1 MLGRPSRPRGRDEEG
16 GVNEPLLN
24 GSDEDLPRTTQR
36 RDDDVLF
43 SVDDDSD
50 SDELASD
57 PLALAVERANGHAD
71 PAAERRGVR
80 FQDDVQVIAPPLR
93 STMQSRETGE

>member
-1 MLGRPSRPRGRDEEG
+1 MLGRSSKPRGRDEEG

-24 GSDEDLPRTTQR
+24 GSDEDLPRAR
-36 RDDDVLF
+36 HRDDDVLF
-43 SVDDDSD
+43 TVDDSD
-50 SDELASD
+50 SDELASE
-57 PLALAVERANGHAD
+57 PLVLAVENANGHAD

-80 FQDDVQVIAPPLR
+80 FQEDVQVIAPPLR

>member
-1 MLGRPSRPRGRDEEG
+1 MLGRSSKPRGRDEEG

-24 GSDEDLPRTTQR
+24 GSDEDLPRTTRR

-43 SVDDDSD
+43 TVDDSD
-50 SDELASD
+50 SDELASE
-57 PLALAVERANGHAD
+57 PRALAVESANGHAD

-80 FQDDVQVIAPPLR
+80 FQEDVQVIAPPLR